1 MLPASLTNL
10 AADERDHWVI
20 TQHLAAVRMSEKIR
34 GGIIVSLT
42 KSSRLERL
50 SIIVVDFRVDI
61 LFLFDRFF
69 LFVSLAEC
77 DQVLLLS

>member
-1 MLPASLTNL
+1 
-10 AADERDHWVI
+10 
-20 TQHLAAVRMSEKIR
+20 MSEKIR

-61 LFLFDRFF
+61 LFLFDGIFC
-69 LFVSLAEC
+69 FVSLAEC

>member
-1 MLPASLTNL
+1 
-10 AADERDHWVI
+10 
-20 TQHLAAVRMSEKIR
+20 MSEKIR
-34 GGIIVSLT
+34 GGIIVNLT

-61 LFLFDRFF
+61 LFLFDGTFF
-69 LFVSLAEC
+69 FVSLAEC